1 MSELD
6 DDRDEEWFKE
16 VYGTEY
22 TGPPRA
28 SGAPKRGSEPAQ
40 PKAAVKR
47 APNLSDSEEDDEP
60 RDPNAVPTD
69 FTSREAKVWEA
80 KAKAVERNWKR
91 RKEEELTCRLC
102 GEVGHFAQVS
112 DFFLLK
118 HRSICCNDIEYCF
131 WQSGFDVGE
140 MNYCPYCMQGC
151 PTTLGG
157 NRKSG
162 EVVERIPL
170 RDKRLKPRLIGT
182 GGAIVQGIEK
192 ETGCR
197 LKLEDNLTVGNG
209 AFFVKI
215 TGPDRM
221 TVNKAMACINKLVD
235 QVEDEW
241 KQQAGT
247 RKSQQGRDRE
257 RGSAAGTYQG
267 GHASV
272 NNPIIPSQ
280 MQLISA
286 QRHPHENNSTLGGGP
301 GRRGDLTTPPLDEE
315 KRTIE
320 HIASQLEARRQ
331 WKAVSGSSQ
340 QSLNGSY
347 KEGKSSP

>member
-1 MSELD
+1 
-6 DDRDEEWFKE
+6 
-16 VYGTEY
+16 
-22 TGPPRA
+22 
-28 SGAPKRGSEPAQ
+28 
-40 PKAAVKR
+40 
-47 APNLSDSEEDDEP
+47 
-60 RDPNAVPTD
+60 
-69 FTSREAKVWEA
+69 
-80 KAKAVERNWKR
+80 
-91 RKEEELTCRLC
+91 
-102 GEVGHFAQVS
+102 
-112 DFFLLK
+112 
-118 HRSICCNDIEYCF
+118 
-131 WQSGFDVGE
+131 
-140 MNYCPYCMQGC
+140 MQGC

-215 TGPDRM
+215 TGPDRV
-221 TVNKAMACINKLVD
+221 TVNKAMACVNKLVD

-247 RKSQQGRDRE
+247 RKPQGRERE
-257 RGSAAGTYQG
+257 RGAGTYQG
-267 GHASV
+267 GNNNNHAPA
-272 NNPIIPSQ
+272 NPIISSQ

-286 QRHPHENNSTLGGGP
+286 QRHSHENNTIP
-301 GRRGDLTTPPLDEE
+301 GRRGDGLTSPPLDEE

-340 QSLNGSY
+340 QSSLNGSY

>member
-28 SGAPKRGSEPAQ
+28 AGGTKRGAEPAP
-40 PKAAVKR
+40 PKVTTKR
-47 APNLSDSEEDDEP
+47 PPNASDSEEDDDP

-102 GEVGHFAQVS
+102 GEVGHFAQ
-112 DFFLLK
+112 
-118 HRSICCNDIEYCF
+118 
-131 WQSGFDVGE
+131 
-140 MNYCPYCMQGC
+140 GC

-157 NRKSG
+157 NRKVG

-182 GGAIVQGIEK
+182 GGTIVQGIEK

-197 LKLEDNLTVGNG
+197 LKLEDNLSIGNG

-215 TGPDRM
+215 TGPDRVA
-221 TVNKAMACINKLVD
+221 VNKAMACVNKLVD

-241 KQQAGT
+241 KQQAGA
-247 RKSQQGRDRE
+247 RKSLGRERE
-257 RGSAAGTYQG
+257 RGERGGAYHGGSAA
-267 GHASV
+267 V
-272 NNPIIPSQ
+272 NPIVSAQ
-280 MQLISA
+280 MQLASLP
-286 QRHPHENNSTLGGGP
+286 RHPHENSTLGGP